1 MALDRA
7 KPDRQKMME
16 AADKLV
22 AGGQVIKAIQEYRLM
37 LREFPGDMT
46 LMNRLGDLCVQ
57 ANRLDE
63 AAATFK
69 VLALNLQK
77 DREDKKA
84 IALLKKVLRFAPG
97 DLEAAH
103 QLVELLHATGQP
115 KEAAQIHFQ
124 LARHLEKYGD
134 PARALEQF
142 AAGVEADSGNPE
154 MKVQLAQRYAESGQ
168 KEKAAGQFLEAAE
181 AMALAKRAQDAESLL
196 DRAAHLTDGPRLT
209 LARARVAVL
218 NGEAAKAVDILED
231 ALLHYPGNPVLLE
244 AMADV
249 QLQAGY
255 PDKCLGALLQVRQ
268 PNPRCLSFCEQA
280 MADLVQKGQGRLAL
294 RLFRPLALA
303 LARKGNATAV
313 MAALKTAFKGRP
325 HPVRWI
331 LESEVA
337 MEGDMKDEALFALR
351 QAYTMLQNRKSAILR
366 NIVHGRIEDLEG
378 SKKSTQQIVLE
389 QAGGAT
395 MMVPILNARIDAHQ
409 RIQLEQMEKDAYA
422 QAKLGNHTGA
432 GALFEQI
439 LAQEP
444 GRMSAILGM
453 ISTHLAAG
461 NLAKVQMQCIQGAQ
475 ALVML
480 GRRQEARQ
488 LLDTA
493 ELHVPGSTKAHRH
506 ALGL

>member
-22 AGGQVIKAIQEYRLM
+22 AGGQILKAIQEYRQM
-37 LREFPGDMT
+37 LREYPGDMT

-57 ANRLDE
+57 ANRLDD

-84 IALLKKVLRFAPG
+84 IALLRKVLRFAPG

-103 QLVELLHATGQP
+103 QLVELLHASGQP
-115 KEAAQIHFQ
+115 REAAQVHFQ

-142 AAGVEADSGNPE
+142 AAGVEADSANVE
-154 MKVQLAQRYAESGQ
+154 LKVQLAQRYAEAGQ

-181 AMALAKRAQDAESLL
+181 TMALAKRYDDAGALL
-196 DRAAHLTDGPRLT
+196 DRAAHLTEGPRLT
-209 LARARVAVL
+209 LSRVRVAML
-218 NGEAAKAVDILED
+218 QGDPGKASGILQD

-244 AMADV
+244 ALADAWM
-249 QLQAGY
+249 QAGQ
-255 PDKCLGALLQVRQ
+255 PEKCLGALLLVRQ
-268 PNPRCLSFCEQA
+268 PNPRCLSCCEQA
-280 MADLVQKGQGRLAL
+280 LADLVQKGQGRLGL

-313 MAALKTAFKGRP
+313 MAALKSAFKGKP
-325 HPVRWI
+325 HPVRWLI
-331 LESEVA
+331 EAEVA
-337 MEGDMKDEALFALR
+337 VEGDMKEEALFALR
-351 QAYTMLQNRKSAILR
+351 QAYTLLQNRRSAILR

-395 MMVPILNARIDAHQ
+395 MMVPVLDARLGAPQ
-409 RIQLEQMEKDAYA
+409 RIQLEQMEKDAFA
-422 QAKLGNHTGA
+422 QAKLGNHQGS
-432 GALFEQI
+432 GALFQQI

-444 GRMSAILGM
+444 GRMSAILGL

-461 NLAKVQMQCIQGAQ
+461 NLAKVQMQCIQSAQ
-475 ALVML
+475 ALVLL

-493 ELHVPGSTKAHRH
+493 EMHVPGSSKAHRH